1 MKKISIVVPCF
12 NEEENVV
19 PMANAIRE
27 IFKNNL
33 STNTRLFLLTMIQK
47 TEQEN

>member
-33 STNTRLFLLTMIQK
+33 SSYKYEIIFIDND
-47 TEQEN
+47 